1 MIQAL
6 SVVGALMILGAY
18 AANQLR
24 WLGPQDVSYALINAA
39 GAGLLSF
46 VAIVERQWGFLL
58 LEGVWTLVS
67 LWALLRLL
75 GERKAGG
82 RSPTGR

>member
-1 MIQAL
+1 VIQAL
-6 SVVGALMILGAY
+6 SVLGALMILGAY

-24 WLGPQDVSYALINAA
+24 WIGPQDVSYALINTL

-46 VAIVERQWGFLL
+46 VAVVERQWGFLL

-67 LWALLRLL
+67 LLALLRLL
-75 GERKAGG
+75 ADRKGEGRTPAGG
-82 RSPTGR
+82 